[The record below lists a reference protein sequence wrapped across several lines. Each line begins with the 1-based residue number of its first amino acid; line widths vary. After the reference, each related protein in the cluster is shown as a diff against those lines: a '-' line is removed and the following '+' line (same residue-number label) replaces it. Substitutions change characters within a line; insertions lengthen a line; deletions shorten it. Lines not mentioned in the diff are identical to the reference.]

1 MAGGQSSGI
10 GPSDGD
16 QPSVSVRSSNVP
28 SDGDQP
34 SVSVRSSNVPSDD
47 DQPSV
52 SVRSSNVP
60 SDGDQP
66 CVSVPSPD
74 ESVIAT
80 AKEMRHTGML
90 TIGLHDF

>member
-1 MAGGQSSGI
+1 MTTTGKVSCVQRFMAGGQSSGI
-10 GPSDGD
+10 GPSD
-16 QPSVSVRSSNVP
+16 S
-28 SDGDQP
+28 
-34 SVSVRSSNVPSDD
+34 

-66 CVSVPSPD
+66 CVSVRSSNVPSDGDQPCVSVPSSD

-80 AKEMRHTGML
+80 AKEMCHTGML
-90 TIGLHDF
+90 TIDLHDF